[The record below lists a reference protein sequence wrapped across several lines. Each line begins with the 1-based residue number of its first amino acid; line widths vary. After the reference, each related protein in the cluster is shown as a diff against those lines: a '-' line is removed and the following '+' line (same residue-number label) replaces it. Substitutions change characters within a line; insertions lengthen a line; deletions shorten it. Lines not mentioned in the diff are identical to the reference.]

1 MTVDRC
7 AVYGLLITSY
17 KNINMTNYQNLDVW
31 KKSMLLVKGIYTEL
45 KFYPKEEMYAL
56 TSQTKRAA
64 ISVPANIAEGIG
76 RNYKKDTL
84 QFLHIARGS
93 LYELETLLK
102 IAEMLQITKEEKF
115 QKIQE
120 QIQECLRLLNGFIT
134 YYEKSTLK

>member
-1 MTVDRC
+1 M
-7 AVYGLLITSY
+7 
-17 KNINMTNYQNLDVW
+17 
-31 KKSMLLVKGIYTEL
+31 
-45 KFYPKEEMYAL
+45 
-56 TSQTKRAA
+56 
-64 ISVPANIAEGIG
+64 
-76 RNYKKDTL
+76 
-84 QFLHIARGS
+84 HIARGS

>member
-1 MTVDRC
+1 
-7 AVYGLLITSY
+7 
-17 KNINMTNYQNLDVW
+17 MTNYQNPDVW

-45 KFYPKEEMYAL
+45 KFYSKEEMHAL

-102 IAEMLQITKEEKF
+102 IAEMLQITKEESFKKF
-115 QKIQE
+115 RNKFRNV
-120 QIQECLRLLNGFIT
+120 CV
-134 YYEKSTLK
+134 Y